1 MSESPKNKEKV
12 IFLKKYLNLIGQ
24 SINMEKLILF
34 LKILT
39 SIFLIIIDMY

>member
-12 IFLKKYLNLIGQ
+12 IFFKKYLNLIGQ